1 MNCNSFF
8 GIFNTRISSRPAFL
22 AALLALG
29 LPATGST
36 QTPAEWVKIGQRVH
50 GEFRSFLPV
59 GIRIG
64 QDALQ
69 RLEAKPGELSVIYN
83 DGAMTPCA
91 CVADGLMMATSS
103 TPGRKNFA
111 VSLINARREFM
122 GSAII
127 QNPKTGKRLRYEIP
141 AEHLPRLLEWDRKL
155 DPLARFNAVMK
166 MENLFVVSVQ
176 E

>member
-1 MNCNSFF
+1 MSYDF
-8 GIFNTRISSRPAFL
+8 IFRIYTGRNAGLPAFL
-22 AALLALG
+22 TALLALG
-29 LPATGST
+29 LPATGSA

-69 RLEAKPGELSVIYN
+69 RLEAKPGELSVVYN

-103 TPGRKNFA
+103 TPGRRNFA
-111 VSLINARREFM
+111 VSLVNARREFM